1 MSRKFLKGKA
11 HLMIA
16 LISGKIVHKGISHV
30 VVDVQGVGYRVF
42 IPLTTFY
49 ELPDAGQMITLHVH
63 TNVKQDAINL
73 FGFYTDQER
82 DLFQLM
88 ISVSGIGP
96 KVAMNIL
103 SGISAREL
111 LSAISGGNVGKLVNI
126 PGVGKKMAE
135 RLILELKEK
144 VIKKMMS
151 DTTAEAGLQSS
162 ASDIIMDDVLSA
174 LVNLGYKSNVARE
187 ALDKVLRSS
196 EEELGMDKLLKK
208 TLKIIAG

>member
-1 MSRKFLKGKA
+1 
-11 HLMIA
+11 MIA
-16 LISGKIVHKGISHV
+16 LISGKIVYKGISHV
-30 VVDVQGVGYRVF
+30 IVDVHGVGYRIF

-49 ELPDAGQMITLHVH
+49 ELPEAGQIITLHVH

-73 FGFYTDQER
+73 FGFYTVQER

-96 KVAMNIL
+96 KMSMNIL
-103 SGISAREL
+103 SGISAQEL
-111 LSAISGGNVGKLVNI
+111 LRAISSGNVGKLVNI

-144 VIKKMMS
+144 VIKKMMIERMPAA
-151 DTTAEAGLQSS
+151 DNQHQVRE
-162 ASDIIMDDVLSA
+162 IIIEDVLSA
-174 LVNLGYKSNVARE
+174 LVNLGYKSNVARD
-187 ALDKVLRSS
+187 ALDKAMHSS

-208 TLKIIAG
+208 TLKILAG

>member
-1 MSRKFLKGKA
+1 
-11 HLMIA
+11 MIA
-16 LISGKIVHKGISHV
+16 LISGKMIYKGIAHV
-30 VVDVQGVGYRVF
+30 IVDVQGVGYRVF

-49 ELPDAGQMITLHVH
+49 ELPEPGQNITLHIH

-96 KVAMNIL
+96 KIAMNIL
-103 SGISAREL
+103 SGISAHDL
-111 LSAISGGNVGKLVNI
+111 MNAISGGHVGKLVNI

-144 VIKKMMS
+144 IIKKMMLEK
-151 DTTAEAGLQSS
+151 TTEEDMQRHADDLIRE
-162 ASDIIMDDVLSA
+162 DVLSA
-174 LVNLGYKSNVARE
+174 LINLGYKNNVAKDAVDRAMRSADE
-187 ALDKVLRSS
+187 AIS
-196 EEELGMDKLLKK
+196 MDMLLKK
-208 TLKIIAG
+208 TLKILAV

>member
-1 MSRKFLKGKA
+1 
-11 HLMIA
+11 MIA
-16 LISGKIVHKGISHV
+16 LISGKIVYKGISHV
-30 VVDVQGVGYRVF
+30 IVDVQGVGYRVF

-49 ELPDAGQMITLHVH
+49 ELPEAGETITLHVH

-73 FGFYTDQER
+73 FGFYTVQER

-96 KVAMNIL
+96 KISMNIL
-103 SGISAREL
+103 SGISAQDL
-111 LSAISGGNVGKLVNI
+111 LRAISSGNVGKLVNI

-144 VIKKMMS
+144 VIKKMMMEKTPVTDDQHQVS
-151 DTTAEAGLQSS
+151 E
-162 ASDIIMDDVLSA
+162 IIVEDVLSA

-196 EEELGMDKLLKK
+196 EEKLGMDKLLKK
-208 TLKIIAG
+208 TLKLLAG

>member
-1 MSRKFLKGKA
+1 
-11 HLMIA
+11 MIA

-30 VVDVQGVGYRVF
+30 IVDVHGVGYRIF

-49 ELPDAGQMITLHVH
+49 ELPEAGQVITLHVH

-73 FGFYTDQER
+73 FGFYTVQER

-96 KVAMNIL
+96 KMSMNIL
-103 SGISAREL
+103 SGISAQEL
-111 LSAISGGNVGKLVNI
+111 LRAISGGNVGKLVNI

-144 VIKKMMS
+144 VIKKMMIEEMPAA
-151 DTTAEAGLQSS
+151 DDQHQAGE
-162 ASDIIMDDVLSA
+162 IIIEDALSA
-174 LVNLGYKSNVARE
+174 LVNLGYKSNVAKD
-187 ALDKVLRSS
+187 ALDKVLQAS

-208 TLKIIAG
+208 TLKILAG

>member
-1 MSRKFLKGKA
+1 
-11 HLMIA
+11 MIA
-16 LISGKIVHKGISHV
+16 LISGKIVYKGISHV
-30 VVDVQGVGYRVF
+30 IVDVQGVGYRIF

-49 ELPDAGQMITLHVH
+49 ELPETGQTITLHVH

-73 FGFYTDQER
+73 FGFYTVQER

-96 KVAMNIL
+96 KMSMNIL
-103 SGISAREL
+103 SGISAQEL
-111 LSAISGGNVGKLVNI
+111 LRAISGGNVGKLVNI

-144 VIKKMMS
+144 VIKKMMME
-151 DTTAEAGLQSS
+151 DTPAADDQHKANE
-162 ASDIIMDDVLSA
+162 IIMEDALSA

-187 ALDKVLRSS
+187 ALDKALRSS
-196 EEELGMDKLLKK
+196 EKELGMDQLLKK
-208 TLKIIAG
+208 TLKILAG

>member
-1 MSRKFLKGKA
+1 
-11 HLMIA
+11 MIA

-30 VVDVQGVGYRVF
+30 IVDVHGVGYRIF

-49 ELPDAGQMITLHVH
+49 ELPEAGQIITLHVH

-73 FGFYTDQER
+73 FGFYTVQER

-96 KVAMNIL
+96 KMSMNIL
-103 SGISAREL
+103 SGISAQDL
-111 LSAISGGNVGKLVNI
+111 LRAISGGNVGKLVNI

-144 VIKKMMS
+144 VIKKMMLEEMP
-151 DTTAEAGLQSS
+151 TANDQHQAGE
-162 ASDIIMDDVLSA
+162 IIVEDALSA
-174 LVNLGYKSNVARE
+174 LVNLGYKSNVAKD
-187 ALDKVLRSS
+187 ALDKVLRAS

-208 TLKIIAG
+208 TLKILAG

>member
-1 MSRKFLKGKA
+1 
-11 HLMIA
+11 MIA
-16 LISGKIVHKGISHV
+16 LISGKIVYKGISHV
-30 VVDVQGVGYRVF
+30 IVDVQGVGYRIF

-49 ELPDAGQMITLHVH
+49 ELPEAGQIITLHVH

-73 FGFYTDQER
+73 FGFYTVQER

-96 KVAMNIL
+96 KMSMNIL
-103 SGISAREL
+103 SGISAQEL
-111 LSAISGGNVGKLVNI
+111 LRAISGGNVGKLVNI

-144 VIKKMMS
+144 VIKKMMMEETPAA
-151 DTTAEAGLQSS
+151 DDQHKANE
-162 ASDIIMDDVLSA
+162 IIMEDALSA

-187 ALDKVLRSS
+187 ALDKALRSS
-196 EEELGMDKLLKK
+196 EKELGMDQLLKK
-208 TLKIIAG
+208 TLKILAG

>member
-1 MSRKFLKGKA
+1 
-11 HLMIA
+11 MIA
-16 LISGKIVHKGISHV
+16 LISGKIVYKGISHV
-30 VVDVQGVGYRVF
+30 IVDVQGVGYRIF

-49 ELPDAGQMITLHVH
+49 ELPEAGQIITLHVH

-73 FGFYTDQER
+73 FGFYTVQER

-96 KVAMNIL
+96 KMSMNIL
-103 SGISAREL
+103 SGISAQEL
-111 LSAISGGNVGKLVNI
+111 LRAISGGNVEKLVNI

-144 VIKKMMS
+144 VIKKMIMEKMPAA
-151 DTTAEAGLQSS
+151 DDQHHARE
-162 ASDIIMDDVLSA
+162 IIIEDVLSA
-174 LVNLGYKSNVARE
+174 LVNLGYKSNVARD
-187 ALDKVLRSS
+187 ALDKAMRSS

-208 TLKIIAG
+208 TLKILAG

>member
-1 MSRKFLKGKA
+1 
-11 HLMIA
+11 MIA

-30 VVDVQGVGYRVF
+30 IVDVNGVGYRIF

-49 ELPDAGQMITLHVH
+49 ELPEAGQVITLHVH

-73 FGFYTDQER
+73 FGFYTVQER

-96 KVAMNIL
+96 KMSMNIL
-103 SGISAREL
+103 SGISAQEL
-111 LSAISGGNVGKLVNI
+111 LRAISGGNVGKLVNI

-144 VIKKMMS
+144 VIKKMMIEEMPAA
-151 DTTAEAGLQSS
+151 DDQHQAGE
-162 ASDIIMDDVLSA
+162 IIIEDALSA
-174 LVNLGYKSNVARE
+174 LVNLGYKSNVAKD
-187 ALDKVLRSS
+187 ALDKVLRAS
-196 EEELGMDKLLKK
+196 EEELGMDQLLKK
-208 TLKIIAG
+208 TLKILAG